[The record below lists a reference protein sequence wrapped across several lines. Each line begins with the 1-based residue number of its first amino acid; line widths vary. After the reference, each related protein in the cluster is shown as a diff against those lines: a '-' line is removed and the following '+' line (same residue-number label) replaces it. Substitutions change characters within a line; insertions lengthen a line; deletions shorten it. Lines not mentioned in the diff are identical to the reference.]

1 MARRVFR
8 GFHHQPGHRRQ
19 PWTAISAPSTH
30 VVKTA
35 SWLTGFIPPVSH
47 LFDRIEEFL
56 DKLNGYRHHGDLR
69 YLTDVAEGR
78 FDTVRLLANPP
89 AIDRVMWMGRRLS
102 NSFLVPVKSH
112 SMSIY
117 RKKLASIANDRNR
130 VRGG

>member
-1 MARRVFR
+1 MTVKQRESSVA
-8 GFHHQPGHRRQ
+8 PGREAFQ
-19 PWTAISAPSTH
+19 
-30 VVKTA
+30 
-35 SWLTGFIPPVSH
+35 
-47 LFDRIEEFL
+47 
-56 DKLNGYRHHGDLR
+56 DKLNGYKHSGDQR

-78 FDTVRLLANPP
+78 FDTVRLLTNPP
-89 AIDRVMWMGRRLS
+89 AIERVVWAGRHIS